1 MVTTQVLKQFTKP
14 DKITKGEVKEF
25 LNKVGDIIQSTSKK
39 KKKAKDLLEKE
50 PPKEKK
56 VGVFKT
62 EPVKKPEATVIEA
75 QDFLKDYKGKIKP
88 QELADF
94 NINKITSKED
104 VIKLIDIISKR
115 YAKDITAQKRGIQT
129 NKATQE
135 FADLLNKDK
144 RKLTTALLSLKPGQ
158 TLNAEWILA
167 ARELLVAGMSKLDD
181 LAKKAEVGGPQ
192 ALLEFKQQMALMSE
206 LQKIYKGV
214 QTETG
219 RALQQFQI
227 PTRDKRFTSIDLDDL
242 NAETL
247 LVELGGEEQVRNVAK
262 LYLRT
267 GDNTVAKLKFT
278 QETGTLTKI
287 SDSVAE
293 VFLNAILSN
302 PMTHVRN
309 LTGNWVTQA
318 IVQQERKIAA
328 RFFSKGGEDSV
339 AAYEDIAKAYGKSQA
354 ISEMWTGI
362 LKGEMPKNFI
372 AGSKVEL
379 RPAKFTAENFNLGN
393 NGFAKGFDILGKG
406 VTLNRIP
413 MRMLT
418 VADAWFKNG
427 EYRSEIYALA
437 FRDAMGKYNNGV
449 LRKENIAAYIA
460 DIVSNPTKDMQ
471 KSAFEA
477 AQYITFQTPIGK
489 RGDFLDAAKA
499 AQYLKTKAGPMS
511 WFTNYY
517 FPFVQTPTNIL
528 GFSLERTPILQFAL
542 KRFRDDFFSNNPA
555 RKELA
560 KAKMALGSMFFIPMA
575 TQGYFGFPAEFKG
588 SNVELTTYGNVW
600 TGAKRE
606 TEKMLGWQ
614 QKSLHIPVGD
624 GKYHQ
629 YNLSGYD
636 PVAMFA
642 AMAADTGKLVAM
654 VGDNHDQWEDILQ
667 HSAALT
673 YILGENLTNS
683 TFMAGAGK
691 LNRDIRNVSTQG
703 KAGIDKTVKS
713 FVTSFIPGIVK
724 GPFKWLAQD
733 DYQKIAIEWNEYV
746 KRTTLDHGLESDYDY
761 RGREY
766 NKFAFKTSYE
776 MDDIDKEIRRVNP
789 NIRPARKYITVPIDG
804 TPQSVNVPLNSEEQR
819 WIKENTGIYFN
830 QELEN
835 LLQSDLY
842 KNARSINMQ
851 QALIQERRTKAY
863 NKATDGKNFL
873 SEARPYKASVKERAN
888 EIYKTK
894 ELTKQRG
901 EPFNQ

>member
-1 MVTTQVLKQFTKP
+1 MVTTQILKQF
-14 DKITKGEVKEF
+14 TKGEVKEV
-25 LNKVGDIIQSTSKK
+25 LDKAGSIVQSSKKK

-50 PPKEKK
+50 PIKEKK
-56 VGVFKT
+56 IGVFKT
-62 EPVKKPEATVIEA
+62 EPVKKPEASVIEA

-94 NINKITSKED
+94 NIDKITSKED

-115 YAKDITAQKRGIQT
+115 YAKDITAQKRGVQT

-181 LAKKAEVGGPQ
+181 LAKKAEVGGPD
-192 ALLEFKQQMALMSE
+192 ALLAFKQQMALMSE

-262 LYLRT
+262 LYLQT

-302 PMTHVRN
+302 PLTHVRN
-309 LTGNWVTQA
+309 TGGNWITQA

-328 RFFSKGGEDSV
+328 KYFSKGGEDSV

-354 ISEMWTGI
+354 ISEMWSGI
-362 LKGEMPKNFI
+362 TKGNFPKNQI

-379 RPAKFTAENFNLGN
+379 RPAKFTAENFNLGD
-393 NGFAKGFDILGKG
+393 NGFSKLFDVLGKG
-406 VTLNRIP
+406 ATLNRIP
-413 MRMLT
+413 TKFLT

-449 LRKENIAAYIA
+449 LKRENMAAYIA

-471 KSAFEA
+471 KTAFEA

-499 AQYLKTKAGPMS
+499 AQYVKNKAGPMS

-542 KRFRDDFFSNNPA
+542 KRFRDDLKAGGA
-555 RKELA
+555 RAEIA
-560 KAKMALGSMFFIPMA
+560 KARMALGAAFFIPLA

-588 SNVELTTYGNVW
+588 SNVELTTYGNVF

-624 GKYHQ
+624 GKFHQ

-673 YILGENLTNS
+673 YILGENLANS

-691 LNRDIRNVSTQG
+691 LNRDIRNISTQG
-703 KAGIDKTVKS
+703 KAGVDKTVKS
-713 FVTSFIPGIVK
+713 FATSFIPGIVK

-766 NKFAFKTSYE
+766 NKFAFKTSYV
-776 MDDIDKEIRRVNP
+776 MDDIDKEIKRVNP
-789 NIRPARKYITVPIDG
+789 SIRPARKYISVPIDG

-819 WIKENTGIYFN
+819 WLKENTGIYFN
-830 QELEN
+830 QELED
-835 LLQSDLY
+835 LFQSDLY

-851 QALIQERRTKAY
+851 QALIQERYSKASSQ
-863 NKATDGKNFL
+863 ARDGKNFL
-873 SEARPYKASVKERAN
+873 NDARPYKASLIERAN
-888 EIYKTK
+888 EIYKSK

-901 EPFNQ
+901 VPFNQ

>member
-1 MVTTQVLKQFTKP
+1 MVTTQVLKQFTK
-14 DKITKGEVKEF
+14 GEVKEV
-25 LNKVGDIIQSTSKK
+25 LDKVGNIVQSTSKK

-50 PPKEKK
+50 PIKEKK

-115 YAKDITAQKRGIQT
+115 YAKDITAQKRGVQT

-181 LAKKAEVGGPQ
+181 LAKKAEVGGPD

-247 LVELGGEEQVRNVAK
+247 LVELGGEEQIRNVAK

-302 PMTHVRN
+302 PLTHVRN
-309 LTGNWVTQA
+309 TAGNWITQA

-328 RFFSKGGEDSV
+328 KFFSKGGKDSV

-362 LKGEMPKNFI
+362 LKGDMPKNFI

-379 RPAKFTAENFNLGN
+379 RPAKFTAENFELGN
-393 NGFAKGFDILGKG
+393 NGFAKMFDILGKG
-406 VTLNRIP
+406 ATLGRIP

-437 FRDAMGKYNNGV
+437 FREAMGKYNNRV

-499 AQYLKTKAGPMS
+499 AQYVKNKAGPMS

-542 KRFRDDFFSNNPA
+542 KRFRDDLKAGGA
-555 RKELA
+555 RAEIA
-560 KAKMALGSMFFIPMA
+560 KARMALGSAFFIPMA

-691 LNRDIRNVSTQG
+691 LNRDIRNLSTQG
-703 KAGIDKTVKS
+703 KAGVDKTVKS
-713 FVTSFIPGIVK
+713 FATSFIPGIVK
-724 GPFKWLAQD
+724 GPFKWLVQD
-733 DYQKIAIEWNEYV
+733 DYQKIAIEWNEYL

-776 MDDIDKEIRRVNP
+776 MDYIDDEIKRVNP
-789 NIRPARKYITVPIDG
+789 SIKPAKKYITVPVDG

-830 QELEN
+830 QELED
-835 LLQSDLY
+835 LFQSDLY

-851 QALIQERRTKAY
+851 QALIQERYSKASSHA
-863 NKATDGKNFL
+863 KDGKNFL
-873 SEARPYKASVKERAN
+873 SDARPYKASLIERAN
-888 EIYKTK
+888 EIYKAK
-894 ELTKQRG
+894 EVTKQRG
-901 EPFNQ
+901 VPFNQ